1 MSITVSCQ
9 NYGCVKNLFPVFMIV
24 KSRLNLLSY
33 WLKRY
38 LRFSL
43 YLSPQSLWKAGKEHV
58 SSNKTSKHH
67 LGSCLCFFCFELI
80 LICQIFILTK
90 QNMDRERQVSNFMRH
105 QSCGR
110 HFLSQSSLLHLTG
123 LTWLQQKTWRFV
135 DLLEFRQR
143 LYCRQ
148 EL

>member
-1 MSITVSCQ
+1 MRITVSCQ
-9 NYGCVKNLFPVFMIV
+9 KYGCVKNLFPVFMIV
-24 KSRLNLLSY
+24 KSQLTLLSY

-43 YLSPQSLWKAGKEHV
+43 YISRHSHFGRQERNMSAQTKHQNIIWDPVFV
-58 SSNKTSKHH
+58 S
-67 LGSCLCFFCFELI
+67 FCFELI

-135 DLLEFRQR
+135 DLLEF
-143 LYCRQ
+143 
-148 EL
+148 

>member
-1 MSITVSCQ
+1 MMGNICHNTQLIPNNKERWTIIGRHLWQDNEHSDSDHFDIMSITVSCQ

-24 KSRLNLLSY
+24 KSQLTLLSY

-67 LGSCLCFFCFELI
+67 LGSCLCFFLFWANFNLSNIHTDEAKHG
-80 LICQIFILTK
+80 Q
-90 QNMDRERQVSNFMRH
+90 RETS
-105 QSCGR
+105 
-110 HFLSQSSLLHLTG
+110 
-123 LTWLQQKTWRFV
+123 
-135 DLLEFRQR
+135 
-143 LYCRQ
+143 
-148 EL
+148 